1 MLYLLS
7 INNSDTSTAWNLDM
21 MNIRHRRKIYSI
33 SKGTEVTVDMSFAT
47 KMKSSYTPTPK
58 TKILVNK
65 KQVQTS
71 T

>member
-1 MLYLLS
+1 
-7 INNSDTSTAWNLDM
+7 M